1 MFLLKGLMAHYLF
14 LITNLAPTGDLC
26 IFGIE
31 YGIGR
36 TFLEQ
41 TLKNTVWFHQN
52 DNSRFSG

>member
-26 IFGIE
+26 IFGIQ

-36 TFLEQ
+36 TFPEQ
-41 TLKNTVWFHQN
+41 TLKNTVWFHQLLN
-52 DNSRFSG
+52 